1 MTHKHEDSFW
11 GGIVK
16 ALGLVFG
23 DIGTSPIYTLTVIF
37 ALTKPTHDNV
47 FGILS
52 LVFWTM
58 TILVTGEYAWLA
70 MSLGKK
76 GQGGEI
82 VLREILIKMLEQGR
96 LLAFAGFLSFLGV
109 SLLLGDGVITP
120 AISILSAVEGARL
133 VPGLEG
139 VPQWGLVMVA
149 GAIAI
154 T

>member
-1 MTHKHEDSFW
+1 MEQHGADSFW

-37 ALTKPTHDNV
+37 TLTAPTRENV

-82 VLREILIKMLEQGR
+82 VLREILIKLLKKGR
-96 LLAFAGFLSFLGV
+96 LLAF
-109 SLLLGDGVITP
+109 T
-120 AISILSAVEGARL
+120 
-133 VPGLEG
+133 
-139 VPQWGLVMVA
+139 
-149 GAIAI
+149 
-154 T
+154 